1 MSPID
6 AAKDS
11 TMTTCVMVIRCHHGT
26 SAAKSGSSSR
36 RRARMLSSI
45 DSPSRSGWPSSRL
58 PPAAGG
64 ASPNGLDVV
73 GVVGAAPNG
82 LAGGAAPNGLAGG
95 AAPNG
100 LAGGAS
106 PNGLAGVVVDD
117 EDDDVVSVSA
127 PNGLLN
133 ASSDVALSSEA
144 ASSESRSGAAELCS
158 FAFACSL
165 SFDSGEGSSADDVSS
180 ASLCASPRSD
190 ASWLD
195 LPRSVFP
202 RSSSRSLLSKR
213 ATLEAVSRYF
223 PCGPACDP
231 PTFPGEACPS
241 FLDDDDDDAANVRN
255 SRDLL

>member
-1 MSPID
+1 
-6 AAKDS
+6 
-11 TMTTCVMVIRCHHGT
+11 MTTCVMVIRCHHGT

-73 GVVGAAPNG
+73 GIVGAAPNG
-82 LAGGAAPNGLAGG
+82 LAGGAAPNGLAG
-95 AAPNG
+95 
-100 LAGGAS
+100 
-106 PNGLAGVVVDD
+106 VVVD

-144 ASSESRSGAAELCS
+144 ASSESRSGAAKLCS
-158 FAFACSL
+158 FAFACSF

-180 ASLCASPRSD
+180 PERCC
-190 ASWLD
+190 
-195 LPRSVFP
+195 
-202 RSSSRSLLSKR
+202 RSSSYSSPASSSPSPSLLLCAQLSDELIFSSDFFSR
-213 ATLEAVSRYF
+213 RFEYTRYVPEQNFVLLTEPVS
-223 PCGPACDP
+223 
-231 PTFPGEACPS
+231 
-241 FLDDDDDDAANVRN
+241 L
-255 SRDLL
+255 RDGVCELRFERRL